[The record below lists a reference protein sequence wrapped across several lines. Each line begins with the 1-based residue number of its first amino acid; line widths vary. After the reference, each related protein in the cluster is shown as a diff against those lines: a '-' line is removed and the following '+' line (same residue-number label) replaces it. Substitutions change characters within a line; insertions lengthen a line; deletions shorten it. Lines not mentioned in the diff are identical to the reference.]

1 MAKSKDNS
9 SSKSDSKNSDSPKAS
24 AKKSSPNKDGS
35 SGKADTGKHPIK
47 QDSTRETIESIV
59 VAFVL
64 AFLFRGFEA
73 EAFVIPTGSMA
84 PTLYGRHK
92 ESDCKQCGYHILI
105 GASDEIN
112 DETGYFSSNKRIET
126 AICPNCRFENDVRN
140 APVFKG
146 DRILVNKFPYEF
158 RDPERWDVPV
168 FKYPEKPTTNYIKR
182 LVGLPNETLVI
193 KRGNVYR
200 IEEDRTRSVLRKPPS
215 RQKAIQI
222 PVFDNN
228 FQATALHEKGW
239 PKRWAAVERV
249 AGDVAVA
256 NRKDQL
262 GLKPVAGWTEA
273 AGSWGEDAASG
284 SFSIEKARSTGE
296 SLKWLRYRHIIPTS
310 DDWAAASDGPLR
322 PSDHEYF
329 FDDAESLGP
338 RPQLITDFCGYNTYT
353 GGNGTTTDDAY
364 WVADLTLTCDVEI
377 TEAGEQSEVVVEL
390 NEGVRCYRCRID
402 ASNGSAKLVSV
413 DRYSGSGENEVVL
426 AEAQTELSGTGE
438 WELRYANVD
447 NRICLWIDDDLV
459 EFGDGANY
467 VEDESQ
473 TPSPQD
479 EDLIPV
485 GIAVRNAS
493 AKVSN
498 LLIERDIYYRAS
510 QISNDDADRF
520 TWSGDDEHPEPYA
533 LRRALHDPKEWYE
546 LYSKRA
552 RGANNI
558 PEARFELG
566 PDEFMMLGDN
576 SPRSQD
582 SRVWPNSRG
591 AEHRHAVPRSALVG
605 RAFYI
610 YWPHG
615 IPFMNGGEGF
625 PVTYHKE
632 ITPGGVKSTDY
643 PDFRVPFYPN
653 FSRMH
658 RIR

>member
-1 MAKSKDNS
+1 MAKSKDS
-9 SSKSDSKNSDSPKAS
+9 TSRKSDPKKNESAKAS
-24 AKKSSPNKDGS
+24 GKKSGADRKES
-35 SGKADTGKHPIK
+35 SDNGQQRIK
-47 QDSTRETIESIV
+47 QDSTRETIESVV

-84 PTLYGRHK
+84 PTLSGRHK
-92 ESDCKQCGYHILI
+92 ESDCEQCGYHILI

-126 AICPNCRFENDVRN
+126 AVCPNCRFENDVRN

-158 RDPERWDVPV
+158 SDPERWDVPV

-200 IEEDRTRSVLRKPPS
+200 IEEDRRRSVLRKPPS

-228 FQATALHEKGW
+228 FQPSALHEKGW
-239 PKRWAAVERV
+239 PKRWAAVERLADADTV
-249 AGDVAVA
+249 SGK
-256 NRKDQL
+256 KDQL
-262 GLKPVAGWTEA
+262 GLGPVAGWTEA
-273 AGSWGEDAASG
+273 ASTWDEDTVVG
-284 SFSIEKARSTGE
+284 SFTIEKARAGD
-296 SLKWLRYRHIIPTS
+296 SLKWLRYRHIVPTN
-310 DDWAAASDGPLR
+310 DDWDAASDGPLR
-322 PSDHEYF
+322 PSNREYF
-329 FDDAESLGP
+329 FDDAESMGP

-353 GGNGTTTDDAY
+353 GGNGSTTDDAY

-377 TEAGEQSEVVVEL
+377 AESGDQSEVVVEL
-390 NEGVRCYRCRID
+390 NEGVHCYRCRID
-402 ASNGSAKLVSV
+402 ISTGKAKLVSV
-413 DRYSGSGENEVVL
+413 NRYSGSGESEDTL
-426 AEAQTELSGTGE
+426 AEAKTDLVGTGD
-438 WELRYANVD
+438 WELRFANVD
-447 NRICLWIDDDLV
+447 NRICLWVDDDLV
-459 EFGDGANY
+459 EFGDAANY

-485 GIAVRNAS
+485 GIAVRNAG

-510 QISNDDADRF
+510 KISNDDADRF
-520 TWSGDDEHPEPYA
+520 TWSGDDEHPEPYS
-533 LRRALHDPKEWYE
+533 LRRALHDPAEWYE

-552 RGANNI
+552 RGSNNT

-566 PDEFMMLGDN
+566 PDEFLMLGDN

-582 SRVWPNSRG
+582 SRVWPNARG
-591 AEHRHAVPRSALVG
+591 AKHRHAVPRSALVG

-615 IPFMNGGEGF
+615 VPFMNDGAGF
-625 PVTYHKE
+625 TLLYHKE
-632 ITPGGVKSTDY
+632 ATSGGVRKTEY
-643 PDFRVPFYPN
+643 PDFRAPFYPN
-653 FSRMH
+653 FSRMR